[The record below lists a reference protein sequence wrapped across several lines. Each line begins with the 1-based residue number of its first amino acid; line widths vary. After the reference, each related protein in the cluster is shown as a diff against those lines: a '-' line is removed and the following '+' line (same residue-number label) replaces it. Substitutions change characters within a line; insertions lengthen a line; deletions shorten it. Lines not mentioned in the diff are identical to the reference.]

1 MERKHPV
8 VKLCLCTALA
18 LLLLTTVACA
28 GGAPAGG
35 GQASGGAPAASTPAV
50 EKLIVATNAEF
61 PPFEFITEQGGGVI
75 GEYDGI
81 DIMLVQALGA
91 ELGMEV
97 EISNMDFDAII
108 PAVVSGKATI
118 GVAGMTITDDR
129 LASVDFSAP
138 YWVAVQS
145 IIVPADSAIAGVD
158 DLQGKKV
165 GIITGFTGDLAL
177 SAIGGIELQHYKK
190 GVDAVLDLDSGRLDA
205 VVIDSP
211 TAHKLI
217 ANFSNLRAIDD
228 DPVFETESY
237 AICAAK
243 GSAELMAQIDAALQK
258 LIDEGKIEEFA
269 AAVDSRL

>member
-1 MERKHPV
+1 LITVRFIKFKKSKERSFMGKKWAITRRLFV
-8 VKLCLCTALA
+8 MAALA
-18 LLLLTTVACA
+18 LLLTAACA
-28 GGAPAGG
+28 
-35 GQASGGAPAASTPAV
+35 GAPAA

-81 DIMLVQALGA
+81 DVMLIQALAA
-91 ELGMEV
+91 ELGMEA
-97 EISNMDFDAII
+97 EISNMDFEAII
-108 PAVVSGKATI
+108 PAVVSGKAVL
-118 GVAGMTITDDR
+118 GVAGMTVTEER
-129 LASVDFSAP
+129 LASVDFSVP

-165 GIITGFTGDLAL
+165 GVITGFTGDLTL
-177 SAIGGIELQHYKK
+177 SAIGGIDLQHYKK
-190 GVDAVLDLDSGRLDA
+190 GVDAVMDLNNGRVEA
-205 VVIDSP
+205 VVVDSP

-217 ANFSNLRAIDD
+217 ANYENLRAIDN

-243 GSAELMAQIDAALQK
+243 GNEEFMAKLNAALQK
-258 LIDEGKIEEFA
+258 LIDNGDIDSFA
-269 AAVDSRL
+269 AEVDSRL